1 MAECK
6 VERFSLKELS
16 DALTKGTYGNIK
28 IVVPMFQ
35 RGKRWDKLN
44 TILMDD
50 LTIWKIRYK
59 YDNLIFPNLP
69 NLLVN
74 FIMDNH
80 LNYLDLILSKY
91 INIKDIIYYLR
102 NKEIHTEYE
111 LEQLV
116 IRYIELKHGI
126 IKP

>member
-1 MAECK
+1 
-6 VERFSLKELS
+6 
-16 DALTKGTYGNIK
+16 
-28 IVVPMFQ
+28 
-35 RGKRWDKLN
+35 
-44 TILMDD
+44 MDD

-59 YDNLIFPNLP
+59 YKNLIFPNIP

-74 FIMDNH
+74 FLMDNH

>member
-1 MAECK
+1 
-6 VERFSLKELS
+6 
-16 DALTKGTYGNIK
+16 
-28 IVVPMFQ
+28 
-35 RGKRWDKLN
+35 
-44 TILMDD
+44 MDD

-59 YDNLIFPNLP
+59 YDNLIFPNIP

-74 FIMDNH
+74 FLMDNH

-126 IKP
+126 IKPWTITSSNY

>member
-1 MAECK
+1 
-6 VERFSLKELS
+6 
-16 DALTKGTYGNIK
+16 
-28 IVVPMFQ
+28 
-35 RGKRWDKLN
+35 
-44 TILMDD
+44 MDD

-59 YDNLIFPNLP
+59 YNNLIFPNIP

-74 FIMDNH
+74 FLMDNH

-102 NKEIHTEYE
+102 NKEIHNEHE

>member
-1 MAECK
+1 
-6 VERFSLKELS
+6 
-16 DALTKGTYGNIK
+16 
-28 IVVPMFQ
+28 
-35 RGKRWDKLN
+35 
-44 TILMDD
+44 MDD

-59 YDNLIFPNLP
+59 YNNLIFPNIP

-74 FIMDNH
+74 FLMDNH
-80 LNYLDLILSKY
+80 LNYLDLILSKH
-91 INIKDIIYYLR
+91 IDIKNIIYYLR
-102 NKEIHTEYE
+102 NKEIYTEYE

>member
-1 MAECK
+1 
-6 VERFSLKELS
+6 
-16 DALTKGTYGNIK
+16 
-28 IVVPMFQ
+28 
-35 RGKRWDKLN
+35 
-44 TILMDD
+44 MDD
-50 LTIWKIRYK
+50 LIIWKIRYK
-59 YDNLIFPNLP
+59 YNNLIFPNIP

-74 FIMDNH
+74 FLMDNH
-80 LNYLDLILSKY
+80 INYLDLILSKY

>member
-1 MAECK
+1 
-6 VERFSLKELS
+6 
-16 DALTKGTYGNIK
+16 
-28 IVVPMFQ
+28 
-35 RGKRWDKLN
+35 
-44 TILMDD
+44 MDD

-59 YDNLIFPNLP
+59 YDNLIFPNIP

-74 FIMDNH
+74 FLMDNH
-80 LNYLDLILSKY
+80 LNYLDLILSK
-91 INIKDIIYYLR
+91 NIDIKNLIYYLR

-126 IKP
+126 TK

>member
-1 MAECK
+1 
-6 VERFSLKELS
+6 
-16 DALTKGTYGNIK
+16 
-28 IVVPMFQ
+28 
-35 RGKRWDKLN
+35 
-44 TILMDD
+44 MDD

-59 YDNLIFPNLP
+59 YNNLIFPNIP

-74 FIMDNH
+74 FLMDNH

>member
-1 MAECK
+1 
-6 VERFSLKELS
+6 
-16 DALTKGTYGNIK
+16 
-28 IVVPMFQ
+28 
-35 RGKRWDKLN
+35 
-44 TILMDD
+44 MDD

-59 YDNLIFPNLP
+59 YNNLIFPNIP

-74 FIMDNH
+74 FLMDNH

-91 INIKDIIYYLR
+91 IDIKNIIYYLR

>member
-1 MAECK
+1 
-6 VERFSLKELS
+6 
-16 DALTKGTYGNIK
+16 
-28 IVVPMFQ
+28 
-35 RGKRWDKLN
+35 
-44 TILMDD
+44 MDD

-59 YDNLIFPNLP
+59 YNNLIFPNIP

-74 FIMDNH
+74 FLMDNH

-102 NKEIHTEYE
+102 NKEIHNEYE

-126 IKP
+126 TK

>member
-1 MAECK
+1 
-6 VERFSLKELS
+6 
-16 DALTKGTYGNIK
+16 
-28 IVVPMFQ
+28 
-35 RGKRWDKLN
+35 
-44 TILMDD
+44 MDD

-59 YDNLIFPNLP
+59 YDNLIFPNIP

-74 FIMDNH
+74 FLMDNH
-80 LNYLDLILSKY
+80 LNYLDLILSK
-91 INIKDIIYYLR
+91 NIGIKNLIYYLR

-126 IKP
+126 TK

>member
-1 MAECK
+1 
-6 VERFSLKELS
+6 
-16 DALTKGTYGNIK
+16 
-28 IVVPMFQ
+28 
-35 RGKRWDKLN
+35 
-44 TILMDD
+44 MDD
-50 LTIWKIRYK
+50 LIIWKIRYK

-80 LNYLDLILSKY
+80 LNYLELILSNY

-111 LEQLV
+111 LEKLV

-126 IKP
+126 IK

>member
-1 MAECK
+1 
-6 VERFSLKELS
+6 
-16 DALTKGTYGNIK
+16 
-28 IVVPMFQ
+28 
-35 RGKRWDKLN
+35 
-44 TILMDD
+44 MDD

-59 YDNLIFPNLP
+59 YNNLIFPNIP

-74 FIMDNH
+74 FLMDNH
-80 LNYLDLILSKY
+80 LNYLDLILSRY

-126 IKP
+126 IKS

>member
-1 MAECK
+1 
-6 VERFSLKELS
+6 
-16 DALTKGTYGNIK
+16 
-28 IVVPMFQ
+28 
-35 RGKRWDKLN
+35 
-44 TILMDD
+44 MDD

-59 YDNLIFPNLP
+59 YDNLIFPNIP

-74 FIMDNH
+74 FLMDNH
-80 LNYLDLILSKY
+80 LNYLDLILSEY

-102 NKEIHTEYE
+102 NKKIHTEYE

-126 IKP
+126 TK

>member
-1 MAECK
+1 
-6 VERFSLKELS
+6 
-16 DALTKGTYGNIK
+16 
-28 IVVPMFQ
+28 
-35 RGKRWDKLN
+35 
-44 TILMDD
+44 MDD

-59 YDNLIFPNLP
+59 YDNLIFPNIP

-74 FIMDNH
+74 FLMDNH
-80 LNYLDLILSKY
+80 LNYLDLILSKH

-102 NKEIHTEYE
+102 NKEIHSEYE

>member
-1 MAECK
+1 
-6 VERFSLKELS
+6 
-16 DALTKGTYGNIK
+16 
-28 IVVPMFQ
+28 
-35 RGKRWDKLN
+35 
-44 TILMDD
+44 MDD
-50 LTIWKIRYK
+50 LIIWKIRYK
-59 YDNLIFPNLP
+59 YNNLIFPNLP

-74 FIMDNH
+74 FLMDNH

-102 NKEIHTEYE
+102 NKSIHTEYE

>member
-1 MAECK
+1 
-6 VERFSLKELS
+6 
-16 DALTKGTYGNIK
+16 
-28 IVVPMFQ
+28 
-35 RGKRWDKLN
+35 
-44 TILMDD
+44 MDD

-59 YDNLIFPNLP
+59 YNNLIFPNIP
-69 NLLVN
+69 NLLVI
-74 FIMDNH
+74 FLMDIH
-80 LNYLDLILSKY
+80 FNYLDLILSKY

>member
-1 MAECK
+1 
-6 VERFSLKELS
+6 
-16 DALTKGTYGNIK
+16 
-28 IVVPMFQ
+28 
-35 RGKRWDKLN
+35 
-44 TILMDD
+44 MDD
-50 LTIWKIRYK
+50 LIIWKIRYK
-59 YDNLIFPNLP
+59 YNNLIFPNIP

-74 FIMDNH
+74 FLMDNH

-126 IKP
+126 IKPWTITSSNY

>member
-1 MAECK
+1 
-6 VERFSLKELS
+6 
-16 DALTKGTYGNIK
+16 
-28 IVVPMFQ
+28 
-35 RGKRWDKLN
+35 
-44 TILMDD
+44 MDD

-59 YDNLIFPNLP
+59 YDNLIFPNIP

-74 FIMDNH
+74 FLMDNH

-111 LEQLV
+111 LEKLV

>member
-1 MAECK
+1 
-6 VERFSLKELS
+6 
-16 DALTKGTYGNIK
+16 
-28 IVVPMFQ
+28 
-35 RGKRWDKLN
+35 
-44 TILMDD
+44 MDD

-59 YDNLIFPNLP
+59 YDNLIFPNIP

-74 FIMDNH
+74 FLMDNH

>member
-1 MAECK
+1 
-6 VERFSLKELS
+6 
-16 DALTKGTYGNIK
+16 
-28 IVVPMFQ
+28 
-35 RGKRWDKLN
+35 
-44 TILMDD
+44 MDD

-59 YDNLIFPNLP
+59 YDNLIFPNIP

-74 FIMDNH
+74 FLMDNH

-102 NKEIHTEYE
+102 NKDIHTEYE

>member
-1 MAECK
+1 
-6 VERFSLKELS
+6 
-16 DALTKGTYGNIK
+16 
-28 IVVPMFQ
+28 
-35 RGKRWDKLN
+35 
-44 TILMDD
+44 MDD

-59 YDNLIFPNLP
+59 YNNLIFPNIP
-69 NLLVN
+69 NLLLN
-74 FIMDNH
+74 FLMDNH

-116 IRYIELKHGI
+116 IRYIGLKNGI

>member
-1 MAECK
+1 
-6 VERFSLKELS
+6 
-16 DALTKGTYGNIK
+16 
-28 IVVPMFQ
+28 
-35 RGKRWDKLN
+35 
-44 TILMDD
+44 MDD

-74 FIMDNH
+74 FLMDNH

-111 LEQLV
+111 LEKLV
-116 IRYIELKHGI
+116 IRYIELKYGI
-126 IKP
+126 IKPWTITSSKY